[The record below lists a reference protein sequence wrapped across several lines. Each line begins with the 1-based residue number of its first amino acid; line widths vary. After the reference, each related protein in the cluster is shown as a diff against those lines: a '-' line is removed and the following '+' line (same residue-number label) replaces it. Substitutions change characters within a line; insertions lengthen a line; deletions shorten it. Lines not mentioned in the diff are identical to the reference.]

1 MITWIEIKDT
11 FRNKRFILFT
21 VVFPLAWYL
30 MILGILNGTT
40 HNPANDYLWF
50 TIAAIIGISGNS
62 VVTFSKKI
70 SDTYQFY
77 KLQSQTSHY
86 SIKRWITDQFIVQV
100 ILNSCIL
107 FVILVSGVLFESLP
121 INLSLF
127 MLIIL
132 LLIMG
137 LYLNAIGFLIG
148 VYVDQKTITAL
159 SMPLSTGFG
168 VLMIRWDTVTSSK
181 GVLIKIVSITQ
192 QFFPGYYIF
201 DYIKKIEQN
210 QSVNQ
215 SLLKFLLS
223 ILLITIPFIV
233 IYWKKK
239 QIASQYTSVQV
250 FKHD

>member
-30 MILGILNGTT
+30 MMLNIFNGAT
-40 HNPANDYLWF
+40 HNPINSYLWF
-50 TIAAIIGISGNS
+50 TVAAIIGISGNS

-70 SDTYQFY
+70 CDTYHFY

-100 ILNSCIL
+100 ILNACIV
-107 FVILVSGVLFESLP
+107 FVILVAGTLFGALP
-121 INLSLF
+121 INLSLV
-127 MLIIL
+127 MLVIL

-137 LYLNAIGFLIG
+137 IYLNGIGFLIG
-148 VYVDQKTITAL
+148 TYMDQKTIAAL
-159 SMPLSTGFG
+159 SMPLSMGFG
-168 VLMIRWDTVTSSK
+168 ILMIRWDTVTSAN
-181 GVLIKIVSITQ
+181 GVLIKIVSIMQ

-201 DYIKKIEQN
+201 DYIKKIGQS

-215 SLLKFLLS
+215 SLFKFLLS
-223 ILLITIPFIV
+223 FLLIIIPFVV
-233 IYWKKK
+233 IYFKKNK
-239 QIASQYTSVQV
+239 MVSRYKDIEVYE
-250 FKHD
+250 HD

>member
-30 MILGILNGTT
+30 MMLSVFNGMT
-40 HNPANDYLWF
+40 HNPVNRYLWF
-50 TIAAIIGISGNS
+50 IIAAIIGISGNS

-70 SDTYQFY
+70 CDTYQFY

-100 ILNSCIL
+100 VLNACIV
-107 FVILVSGVLFESLP
+107 FVILFAGVLFKSLP
-121 INLSLF
+121 INLSLG
-127 MLIIL
+127 MLVIL

-148 VYVDQKTITAL
+148 IYMDQKTIAAL
-159 SMPLSTGFG
+159 SMPLSMGFG
-168 VLMIRWDTVTSSK
+168 VLMIRWDTVTAAN
-181 GVLIKIVSITQ
+181 GILIKIISIVQ

-201 DYIKKIEQN
+201 DYIKKIGQS

-215 SLLKFLLS
+215 SLFKFLLS
-223 ILLITIPFIV
+223 VLLIAIPFIV
-233 IYWKKK
+233 IYLKK
-239 QIASQYTSVQV
+239 QQLVSRYHV
-250 FKHD
+250 KN

>member
-30 MILGILNGTT
+30 MMLSVFNGTA
-40 HNPANDYLWF
+40 HHSVNRYLWF

-70 SDTYQFY
+70 CDTYQFY

-100 ILNSCIL
+100 ILNACIV
-107 FVILVSGVLFESLP
+107 FVILFAGVLFKSLS
-121 INLSLF
+121 INLSLV
-127 MLIIL
+127 MLVIL

-148 VYVDQKTITAL
+148 IYMDQKTIAAL
-159 SMPLSTGFG
+159 SMPLSMGFG
-168 VLMIRWDTVTSSK
+168 VLMIRWDTVTAAN
-181 GVLIKIVSITQ
+181 GILIKIISVMQ

-201 DYIKKIEQN
+201 DYIKKIEQS

-215 SLLKFLLS
+215 SLFKFLLS
-223 ILLITIPFIV
+223 VLLIAIPFIV
-233 IYWKKK
+233 IYLKK
-239 QIASQYTSVQV
+239 QQLVARNHVKS
-250 FKHD
+250 

>member
-21 VVFPLAWYL
+21 IVFPLAWYL
-30 MILGILNGTT
+30 MILSILNGTT
-40 HNPANDYLWF
+40 HNPANNYLWF

-70 SDTYQFY
+70 CDTYQFY

-107 FVILVSGVLFESLP
+107 FVILVAGVLFESLP

-127 MLIIL
+127 MLFIL

-201 DYIKKIEQN
+201 DYIKKIEQS
-210 QSVNQ
+210 QSVSQ

-223 ILLITIPFIV
+223 ILLIAIPFIV

-239 QIASQYTSVQV
+239 HIASQYTSIQV